1 MACRLCVRSR
11 CLYAHCL
18 YDRCL
23 YDYCVCAPAA
33 STLTLP
39 HPYLLSRCM
48 TSVCAGCLQAYGM
61 TIVEAA
67 AFGAPSVVHYRD
79 IGALTLL
86 PLHGGGGGGGMY
98 IYNSILYII

>member
-1 MACRLCVRSR
+1 
-11 CLYAHCL
+11 
-18 YDRCL
+18 
-23 YDYCVCAPAA
+23 
-33 STLTLP
+33 
-39 HPYLLSRCM
+39 
-48 TSVCAGCLQAYGM
+48 M

-86 PLHGGGGGGGMY
+86 PLHGGGGGGGIY